1 MLVVSIGSDDRNSAV
16 MTVFGVE
23 GVHREQPYE
32 DCTNRGEAEEQT
44 SPNQRMRLQRA
55 IDGSQAHV
63 PPAFS
68 VRMHL

>member
-1 MLVVSIGSDDRNSAV
+1 MLVVSLGGDDCGRAV
-16 MTVFGVE
+16 VTSLGDE
-23 GVHREQPYE
+23 GVHCEQPYE
-32 DCTNRGEAEEQT
+32 DCTNRGEGEEKM
-44 SPNQRMRLQRA
+44 SPNERMRLQRA